1 MNKERAE
8 DQLTEQLV
16 LMQKNVCLIIDTVLN
31 RIVNDETFTKLL
43 NDPVK
48 GTKAKRLKQ
57 EGYDAIKGLKT
68 AIKTADKVETDLYC
82 KSLYDFIAKIREFK
96 NS

>member
-1 MNKERAE
+1 MNQERAN
-8 DQLTEQLV
+8 DLLTEQLV
-16 LMQKNVCLIIDTVLN
+16 LMQKNVCLIMDTVVN
-31 RIVNDETFTKLL
+31 RIVNDETFIKLL

-48 GTKAKRLKQ
+48 GAKAKRLKQ
-57 EGYDAIKGLKT
+57 EGYDTIKGLKA

-82 KSLYDFIAKIREFK
+82 KSLYGFIAKVREFK